1 MLLIKWD
8 NELFSVGVEFIDNQ
22 HQQLINYINDLSK
35 AIEAYKESEIID
47 TLFEQLYDYTK
58 YHFREEE
65 KYLYR
70 LKDNDVKL
78 HQLQHKHFIEELDRL
93 KESNY
98 IKSSASYLLN
108 FLADWLISHI
118 QEEDK
123 KFIEHA

>member
-35 AIEAYKESEIID
+35 AIEASKESEIID
-47 TLFEQLYDYTK
+47 ALFEQLYDYTK

-70 LKDNDVKL
+70 LKDSDVKL
-78 HQLQHKHFIEELDRL
+78 HKLQHKHFIEEIDRL
-93 KESNY
+93 KKESDF
-98 IKSSASYLLN
+98 KSSASYLLD
-108 FLADWLISHI
+108 FLADWLVSHI

-123 KFIEHA
+123 KFIKNA